1 MSLLDHFKPWKLVA
15 EMEFSVNWQGG
26 ILRKGQTW
34 KEDYVVAFYEK
45 SDSIRKIKFIGDDDY
60 RVRDKV
66 EQLVYKWRENKGELP
81 IEARPIN

>member
-15 EMEFSVNWQGG
+15 EMKFSVNWKGG
-26 ILRKGQTW
+26 IFNRDAAWT
-34 KEDYVVAFYEK
+34 EEYTVAFYEK

-66 EQLVYKWRENKGELP
+66 EQMVYKWRENKGELP
-81 IEARPIN
+81 IEAKPID